1 MSDEILSFIFY
12 FFILLFHQNHFTY
25 SYSPTILYPSFER
38 IVDQL
43 SFNSTLPICT
53 LLTCKKTETQA
64 NFSTINITDEYV
76 FKLASYDKI
85 SQKKSLFQRPYLI
98 SSTGIYCGKRIKYR
112 NHYIDQFLG
121 IYYAEIP
128 RSLEKPIKKRF
139 NYSIQIA
146 TKYSPYCMQSLLM
159 TENLS
164 YGSFVMQNN
173 FNDDC
178 LSLNIY
184 RADLRYGEKRKAIMI
199 FSHGGSNQ
207 IGGGSLFD
215 GSILAS
221 EGDIIVVTMNFRLNY
236 HGFLSSGDDRIKGN
250 FGLWDQLLAVEWI
263 YENAHLFG
271 GDPKRIVL
279 AGHSAGAGNVM
290 LIPASKYC
298 RGMIKRIISQSGTG
312 LAPWSINHQPKKL
325 IQRLSREFNCEK
337 TNETEMLQCI
347 HKLLQDN
354 KGDFYRL
361 HLSLSIADDNPYPVI
376 DNDFLNDTI
385 ENIIQSDAYRNVD
398 LLTGVTLNEGL
409 YFAEYHIGHF
419 YSDLTNQSASI
430 GKRLQTRQKRFI
442 HRNSTAIIPPDIIK
456 TQESL
461 DEESY
466 DNDEDDDDVEEIK
479 SHRKTHVEQVLNYDP
494 HVVLD
499 QFSKLDYV
507 ERYINANF
515 QFATCY
521 IDEIKKRYE
530 YPGKDNITMRLKLY
544 IDLVSDLMFNFH
556 MVHCLNLRAQLPNQT
571 SSNYAYIYSHRPT
584 FKARSLFRDHLKTL
598 PHVIGHFAELDY
610 IFGVPLTRGYHQIHR
625 NVNLSYYNYSN
636 DEENFSRQLIR
647 YWTNFIKTGNPN
659 IDSLSIMNST
669 IEWRPYTE
677 NEHNYIFFQLNNIHN
692 EPNYFDSM
700 YYFWIKFFQT
710 ELNGGCHNE
719 LTIMKKKKH
728 VLSFVL
734 ILFVLLIIIIIYF
747 IYKRYRK
754 TKNNIAH

>member
-1 MSDEILSFIFY
+1 MFDEIISLIFY
-12 FFILLFHQNHFTY
+12 IFILLFQIHFTY
-25 SYSPTILYPSFER
+25 SSSSSIILYPSFER
-38 IVDQL
+38 IVNQL
-43 SFNSTLPICT
+43 SFNSTLPSCT
-53 LLTCKKTETQA
+53 FIICKKTETQA
-64 NFSTINITDEYV
+64 NFSTISITNEYL
-76 FKLASYDKI
+76 FKLASYNKI
-85 SQKKSLFQRPYLI
+85 SQQKKISLQRPYLI
-98 SSTGIYCGKRIKYR
+98 ASTGIYHGKRIKYR
-112 NHYIDQFLG
+112 NNRYIDQFLG

-128 RSLEKPIKKRF
+128 QSLEKPIKKRF
-139 NYSIQIA
+139 NYSIQSA

-184 RADLRYGEKRKAIMI
+184 RADLRYGEKRKAIML

-290 LIPASKYC
+290 LIPASQYC

-325 IQRLSREFNCEK
+325 IERLSHEFNCAQL
-337 TNETEMLQCI
+337 NETEMFQCI

-385 ENIIQSDAYRNVD
+385 ENIIQSDIYKNID

-419 YSDLTNQSASI
+419 YSDLTNQSTSI
-430 GKRLQTRQKRFI
+430 GKQLKTRQKRFI
-442 HRNSTAIIPPDIIK
+442 NINSTAIIPPDIIK
-456 TQESL
+456 TQ
-461 DEESY
+461 DNINDDIY
-466 DNDEDDDDVEEIK
+466 DYDEDDIDDIK
-479 SHRKTHVEQVLNYDP
+479 LHRKTHVEQVLSYDP
-494 HVVLD
+494 YIVLE

-515 QFATCY
+515 QFSKCY
-521 IDEIKKRYE
+521 INEIRKRYE
-530 YPGKDNITMRLKLY
+530 YPGKK
-544 IDLVSDLMFNFH
+544 
-556 MVHCLNLRAQLPNQT
+556 
-571 SSNYAYIYSHRPT
+571 
-584 FKARSLFRDHLKTL
+584 
-598 PHVIGHFAELDY
+598 
-610 IFGVPLTRGYHQIHR
+610 
-625 NVNLSYYNYSN
+625 
-636 DEENFSRQLIR
+636 
-647 YWTNFIKTGNPN
+647 
-659 IDSLSIMNST
+659 
-669 IEWRPYTE
+669 
-677 NEHNYIFFQLNNIHN
+677 
-692 EPNYFDSM
+692 
-700 YYFWIKFFQT
+700 
-710 ELNGGCHNE
+710 
-719 LTIMKKKKH
+719 
-728 VLSFVL
+728 
-734 ILFVLLIIIIIYF
+734 
-747 IYKRYRK
+747 
-754 TKNNIAH
+754 